1 MDNFAA
7 QLSSLAT
14 AIESNNYEVELIL
27 TFTRISLEFF
37 DWVLSFACGLRNSF
51 VAFLSVLEITCFTG
65 FFVCSFVTC
74 FDYFNKQFEIILC
87 LWKHLK
93 SHQAN

>member
-37 DWVLSFACGLRNSF
+37 DWELK
-51 VAFLSVLEITCFTG
+51 VAFFQKVR
-65 FFVCSFVTC
+65 FVF
-74 FDYFNKQFEIILC
+74 
-87 LWKHLK
+87 
-93 SHQAN
+93 